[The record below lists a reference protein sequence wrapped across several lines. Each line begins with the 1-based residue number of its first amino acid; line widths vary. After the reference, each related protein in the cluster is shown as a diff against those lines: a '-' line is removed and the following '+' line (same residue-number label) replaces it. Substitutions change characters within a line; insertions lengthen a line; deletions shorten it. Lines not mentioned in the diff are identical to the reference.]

1 MSEREAT
8 PIPKRQSISETA
20 GQRGTDDRR
29 TSVRPPDDPAPV
41 SPQPDDEAIRK
52 GEDILERV
60 KPY

>member
-8 PIPKRQSISETA
+8 PNPPRQSVIETA
-20 GQRGTDDRR
+20 AQRGTDDRR
-29 TSVRPPDDPAPV
+29 TAVRPRDDPAPV
-41 SPQPDDEAIRK
+41 SPLPDAEAIRK